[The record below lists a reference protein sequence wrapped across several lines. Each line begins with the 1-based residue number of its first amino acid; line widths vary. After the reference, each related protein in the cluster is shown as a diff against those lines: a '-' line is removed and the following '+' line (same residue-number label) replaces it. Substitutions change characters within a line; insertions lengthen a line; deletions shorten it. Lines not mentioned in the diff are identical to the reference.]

1 MKWLM
6 SQEKDRTWERRSRII
21 REGSGEEDV
30 QKEIFERKMTMIVN
44 RRGVRRRIR
53 VEEKWMRS
61 RGR

>member
-1 MKWLM
+1 LKWLM